1 MVSPEWYLKS
11 TSNVEISFIWRS
23 KKLYC
28 TVPYVQ
34 LPCSFPLLYSD
45 SVLVCG
51 LKFDIVL
58 SNVSY
63 FAAYRMLNT
72 IRYAQHIKHSKVAQ
86 WNKQIMCI
94 SVASVWMCI
103 ADLFFHF
110 NPDLSSL
117 QLEKCH
123 CDFFFLLLWYVLARS
138 NNFSLTCMRLCFNI
152 SEGNRNIHKIYL
164 TAVTWLEINIWYSH
178 NLLLFKASKDN
189 ACCCETLCINL
200 LFFDRVF
207 QMQLFRC
214 MLFYVDIFNFFCVEG
229 CYRLTEG
236 VLT

>member
-1 MVSPEWYLKS
+1 M
-11 TSNVEISFIWRS
+11 NVYCWPFLSFQPRS
-23 KKLYC
+23 
-28 TVPYVQ
+28 V
-34 LPCSFPLLYSD
+34 F
-45 SVLVCG
+45 
-51 LKFDIVL
+51 
-58 SNVSY
+58 
-63 FAAYRMLNT
+63 FAAGEMSL
-72 IRYAQHIKHSKVAQ
+72 
-86 WNKQIMCI
+86 W
-94 SVASVWMCI
+94 
-103 ADLFFHF
+103 FF
-110 NPDLSSL
+110 
-117 QLEKCH
+117 
-123 CDFFFLLLWYVLARS
+123 FFFLLLWYVLARS

-214 MLFYVDIFNFFCVEG
+214 MFFYVDIFNFFCVEG

-236 VLT
+236 VLTDSY

>member
-1 MVSPEWYLKS
+1 M
-11 TSNVEISFIWRS
+11 NVYCWPFLSFQPRS
-23 KKLYC
+23 
-28 TVPYVQ
+28 V
-34 LPCSFPLLYSD
+34 F
-45 SVLVCG
+45 
-51 LKFDIVL
+51 
-58 SNVSY
+58 
-63 FAAYRMLNT
+63 FAAGEM
-72 IRYAQHIKHSKVAQ
+72 
-86 WNKQIMCI
+86 
-94 SVASVWMCI
+94 
-103 ADLFFHF
+103 
-110 NPDLSSL
+110 SL
-117 QLEKCH
+117 WF
-123 CDFFFLLLWYVLARS
+123 FFFLLLWYVLARS

-214 MLFYVDIFNFFCVEG
+214 MFFYVDIFNFFCVEG

-236 VLT
+236 VLTDSY

>member
-1 MVSPEWYLKS
+1 M
-11 TSNVEISFIWRS
+11 NVYCWPFLSFQPRS
-23 KKLYC
+23 
-28 TVPYVQ
+28 V
-34 LPCSFPLLYSD
+34 F
-45 SVLVCG
+45 
-51 LKFDIVL
+51 
-58 SNVSY
+58 
-63 FAAYRMLNT
+63 FAAGEM
-72 IRYAQHIKHSKVAQ
+72 
-86 WNKQIMCI
+86 
-94 SVASVWMCI
+94 
-103 ADLFFHF
+103 
-110 NPDLSSL
+110 SL
-117 QLEKCH
+117 WF
-123 CDFFFLLLWYVLARS
+123 FFFLLLWYVLARA

-214 MLFYVDIFNFFCVEG
+214 MFFYVDIFNFFCVEG

-236 VLT
+236 VLTDSY

>member
-1 MVSPEWYLKS
+1 
-11 TSNVEISFIWRS
+11 
-23 KKLYC
+23 
-28 TVPYVQ
+28 
-34 LPCSFPLLYSD
+34 
-45 SVLVCG
+45 
-51 LKFDIVL
+51 
-58 SNVSY
+58 
-63 FAAYRMLNT
+63 
-72 IRYAQHIKHSKVAQ
+72 
-86 WNKQIMCI
+86 MCI

-123 CDFFFLLLWYVLARS
+123 CDYFFFLLLWYVLARS
-138 NNFSLTCMRLCFNI
+138 NNFSFTCMRLCFNI

-214 MLFYVDIFNFFCVEG
+214 MFFYVDIFSFFCVEG